1 MVLEDRIKTV
11 RTACNMGC
19 GMACGLLAHVKDGVL
34 TKVEPADFPDPKYRH
49 LCARALATVKV
60 VYHPDRLKYPLK
72 RVGERGEGKWQRISW
87 DEALDTIAAK
97 LKDIAEQ
104 HGSRSLTW
112 QTAGVGALDMAYAR
126 FAGCLEATGVSL
138 IGFGDAAGP
147 CGDRASFGVLWGEGY
162 QTDFEEPGMC
172 VLWGNNPAETQP
184 FGMRK
189 VRDAREKGA
198 RVVVIDPRF
207 TATAAKAD
215 EYISIRPGTDTA
227 LALGLIN
234 VILERG
240 LHDPAFIAQY
250 TVGPFLV
257 NGETGRFLKE
267 ADVNPDG
274 STGKCMVWDAGTD
287 GVRAYDAPGITPA
300 LTGMYKVGGIDCRP
314 AFQLL
319 ADLTGEFPPE
329 KVSEITG
336 VPADTIKGLALDYAN
351 RKPVASF
358 RGMGLQRTFHGD
370 LTFRA
375 ISTLAAITGNMKPAG
390 PQTFVLNM
398 RGFIRAGGRCNFI
411 PVLKVYD
418 AIAKGDPYPIKALW
432 IAKHNMLNQL
442 PNPDYIR
449 QELLPHL
456 EFIVVA
462 DYFMNASAR
471 YADIVLP
478 ACTFY
483 EQNNLLM
490 PPGGSPGVHS
500 YLQLQNKAIEPL
512 HECKPELQILKE
524 LAQRM
529 GFGEYF
535 EQTEEEFIELLL
547 SWDHPSVAGITL
559 EKLKEGPVQLQ
570 AYDAPAFM
578 TPSGRMEFYC
588 EKLLEL
594 GQQLP
599 CFIEP
604 LEGARQEVAQK
615 YPLTFLN
622 THTRFR
628 THSVYTNV
636 AWLRDLDPEPVL
648 EMNPADAEAR
658 GIRDGDIVRAFND
671 RGKMKLK
678 ARVHQGIRPGTVNTN
693 QGWWPEHYLEGSH
706 QDLTHAYINPAQQV
720 IYEPNAA
727 LYDVAVEVEKAQEA

>member
-1 MVLEDRIKTV
+1 
-11 RTACNMGC
+11 MGC
-19 GMACGLLAHVKDGVL
+19 GVACGLLAYIRDGML
-34 TKVEPADFPDPKYRH
+34 TKIEPADFPNPKYRH
-49 LCARALATVKV
+49 LCARALATVKL
-60 VYHPDRLKYPLK
+60 VYHPDRLKHPLK
-72 RVGERGEGKWQRISW
+72 RVGERGEGKWQVISW
-87 DEALDTIAAK
+87 DEALDTIATR
-97 LKDIAEQ
+97 LKGIAEQ
-104 HGSRSLTW
+104 HGPRSLTW
-112 QTAGVGALDMAYAR
+112 ETAGIGALDMAYAR

-147 CGDRASFGVLWGEGY
+147 CGDRASFGILWGEGY
-162 QTDFEEPGMC
+162 HTDFKEPGMC

-189 VRDAREKGA
+189 LRDAREKGA

-207 TATAAKAD
+207 TPTAAKAD
-215 EYISIRPGTDTA
+215 EYIPIRPGTDNA
-227 LALGLIN
+227 LALGLMN
-234 VILERG
+234 VILRQA
-240 LHDPAFIAQY
+240 LYDSAFIAQY

-257 NGETGRFLKE
+257 NSQTGRFLKE
-267 ADVNPDG
+267 ADVVADG
-274 STGKCMVWDAGTD
+274 SSGKYMVWDCEGRKA
-287 GVRAYDAPGITPA
+287 RPYDTAKAVPA
-300 LTGMYKVGGIDCRP
+300 LTGAYEANGINCKP

-319 ADLTGEFPPE
+319 SELAQEYPPE
-329 KVSEITG
+329 KVSDITG
-336 VPADTIKGLALDYAN
+336 VPPDTIESLALDYVS
-351 RKPVASF
+351 RRPVVSF

-370 LTFRA
+370 LVFRA
-375 ISTLAAITGNMKPAG
+375 ISTLAAITGNIKPAG

-411 PVLKVYD
+411 PVLKMYD
-418 AIAKGDPYPIKALW
+418 AIAKGDPYPVKALW

-442 PNPDYIR
+442 PNADYLR
-449 QELLPHL
+449 RELLPHL

-462 DYFMNASAR
+462 DYFMNASAQH
-471 YADIVLP
+471 ADIVLP

-483 EQNNLLM
+483 EQSNLLL

-500 YLQLQNKAIEPL
+500 YLQLQNKVIEPVPD
-512 HECKPELQILKE
+512 CKTDLQMLKE

-535 EQTEEEFIELLL
+535 QQSEEEFIELLL

-559 EKLKEGPVQLQ
+559 EKLKEGPVHVPP
-570 AYDAPAFM
+570 YDAPNFM

-604 LEGARQEVAQK
+604 LEGSRQKVAKK
-615 YPLTFLN
+615 YPLAFLN

-648 EMNPADAEAR
+648 EMSHTDAEAR
-658 GIRDGDIVRAFND
+658 GIRDGDVVCAFND
-671 RGKMKLK
+671 RGRMKLK
-678 ARVHQGIRPGTVNTN
+678 AKVHQGIRPDTVNAN
-693 QGWWPEHYLEGSH
+693 QGWWPEHYIEGSH
-706 QDLTHAYINPAQQV
+706 QDLTHAHINPAQQV

-727 LYDVAVEVEKAQEA
+727 LYDVAVEVEKVEEA